1 MALARRLTATGWLL
15 ATVAACGGCT
25 TFTAID
31 TSQPQDVAAQLK
43 AGGRIRVLDSAGER
57 RRLKIDEI
65 ADDHLLAHDG
75 SGADVRVDFAAVQSL
90 ERRDFA
96 PGKTAGLI
104 AGLVILTYG
113 LAYAVAFSE
122 LLSNF

>member
-1 MALARRLTATGWLL
+1 VWLL
-15 ATVAACGGCT
+15 ATVVACGGCS

-31 TSQPQDVAAQLK
+31 TSQPQGVVAQLK
-43 AGGRIRVLDSAGER
+43 VGNRIRVLDSAGER
-57 RRLKIDEI
+57 RTMKIDEI
-65 ADDHLLAHDG
+65 ADDHLLAHDS